1 MTKATTTVLFG
12 LMSTP
17 RKSNIM
23 PLSPRVILNKFT
35 IYHMNEIRSQ
45 LLHNYTALMQSP
57 LTKRIE
63 RVKFRDI
70 FLGIFLS
77 FIFLAVRQYKDF
89 RAEIFQGYLRASLNG
104 TLSLKNWQSLVN
116 FSLGLSKSW
125 PQDFLL
131 FLAS

>member
-1 MTKATTTVLFG
+1 
-12 LMSTP
+12 
-17 RKSNIM
+17 
-23 PLSPRVILNKFT
+23 
-35 IYHMNEIRSQ
+35 MNEIRSQ

-104 TLSLKNWQSLVN
+104 TSSLSMKT
-116 FSLGLSKSW
+116 GG
-125 PQDFLL
+125 
-131 FLAS
+131 A